1 MVGHHHLCRVHI
13 PVAHLP
19 PFSGSKSGNGVNLP
33 GFVYTQSIQY
43 IKYYNIILYVYI
55 YIHHYNIPILP
66 LPLYIDGYSG
76 WTGPQDE
83 GEELEV
89 VFQIPPSTGKKDV
102 KIEFRRQ
109 EIRMLKPEVNVWKTK
124 TWGDEIMGYSI

>member
-1 MVGHHHLCRVHI
+1 MESTCLVLYIH
-13 PVAHLP
+13 
-19 PFSGSKSGNGVNLP
+19 N
-33 GFVYTQSIQY
+33 QY
-43 IKYYNIILYVYI
+43 NTLNIIILYYTYI

>member
-13 PVAHLP
+13 SVAHLP

-33 GFVYTQSIQY
+33 GFVYTQSILVQY
-43 IKYYNIILYVYI
+43 IKYFNIILYVYI
-55 YIHHYNIPILP
+55 YIYLHHYIPILP

-76 WTGPQDE
+76 WAGPQDE

-109 EIRMLKPEVNVWKTK
+109 EIRMLKPEVN
-124 TWGDEIMGYSI
+124 GLENNNMGR